1 MIEEMITRLEEKSIE
16 KSPTGINGL
25 DEVTSSGLPKFR
37 PAIVI
42 GVQALKTLIAME
54 FLVKGAQKYNEPGVT
69 DSLRTL

>member
-1 MIEEMITRLEEKSIE
+1 MITRLEEKSIE

-25 DEVTSSGLPKFR
+25 DEVTSSGLPKVR